1 VEQRAT
7 KDPRRFLVKAFP
19 KGPTGRP
26 ANLDVVVLKIENRAE
41 LAAAAEQLGLET
53 VSVDAP
59 WTTNKRP
66 SPDRWIIVGRTR
78 DAVWN
83 QMREIEREAL
93 RSKQNALKEKAPSR
107 KPKAESQ
114 PMTNSTPASSAQ
126 KKPTASGG
134 GATVTSR
141 IVKVTPQSDTDPPP
155 RKKQIARRSVPFGM
169 SRIDSTPK
177 TEAVPQQKQTASRG
191 GHSGMSK
198 PHVLPVNL
206 SHLPQDR
213 HFAKAP
219 VQYHRVTL

>member
-1 VEQRAT
+1 MKGPRIRGAEGHQRSSQI
-7 KDPRRFLVKAFP
+7 LVKAFP

-93 RSKQNALKEKAPSR
+93 RFKQNALKEKAPSR
-107 KPKAESQ
+107 KPKAESL

-155 RKKQIARRSVPFGM
+155 RKKQIARRSVPFSM
-169 SRIDSTPK
+169 SRIASTPK
-177 TEAVPQQKQTASRG
+177 TEAVPQ
-191 GHSGMSK
+191 
-198 PHVLPVNL
+198 
-206 SHLPQDR
+206 
-213 HFAKAP
+213 
-219 VQYHRVTL
+219 